1 MTMAAATNKSL
12 EKRLCA
18 ASNFIGLI
26 PLISFN
32 SSNVGN
38 FYWSWILKDYIKVQE
53 KKDSRCLVFPSAAKR
68 EIRHFHVVVVQ
79 KRQRNLQKS
88 VMTFSLP
95 SPSSLLKLPDIYATK
110 IANAMNFV
118 HKLDFAV
125 KLARLT

>member
-32 SSNVGN
+32 SSNVDN

-53 KKDSRCLVFPSAAKR
+53 KKDSRCLVFPSSAKR
-68 EIRHFHVVVVQ
+68 EIRHFHVVVAQ
-79 KRQRNLQKS
+79 KRQRNLQKKRDD
-88 VMTFSLP
+88 VL
-95 SPSSLLKLPDIYATK
+95 
-110 IANAMNFV
+110 V
-118 HKLDFAV
+118 AV
-125 KLARLT
+125 ALVVA